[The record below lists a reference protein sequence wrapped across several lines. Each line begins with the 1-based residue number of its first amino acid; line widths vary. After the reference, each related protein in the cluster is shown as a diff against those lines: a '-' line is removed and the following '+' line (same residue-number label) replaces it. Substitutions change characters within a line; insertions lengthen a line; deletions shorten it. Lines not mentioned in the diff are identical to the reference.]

1 MTPTPNKV
9 YSPDQVRRVRIL
21 YAVAVFGWV
30 CICAWL
36 RMFTTGFVGFII
48 VVIPIVLFTMA
59 IVNAPEFCTDME
71 RHMFKTNF
79 LSLGLIVTI
88 PLFKIMT
95 KNYKGDKTQ
104 YLYVIL
110 LAIVFTMFSL
120 VDMWLSP
127 NHLCLHKHT
136 KSILQVYAVFLLVYA
151 IWLYARSA
159 KTMKYAFG

>member
-1 MTPTPNKV
+1 MTPNERYTPE
-9 YSPDQVRRVRIL
+9 QIRRVRVL
-21 YAVAVFGWV
+21 YAVAIVAWV
-30 CICAWL
+30 CLCVWL
-36 RMFTTGFVGFII
+36 RMFAMGVVGSII
-48 VVIPIVLFTMA
+48 AATPVVLFTMA
-59 IVNAPEFCTDME
+59 FVNAPEFCTDVE

-95 KNYKGDKTQ
+95 KNYKGDKIQ
-104 YLYVIL
+104 YLYIIL

-127 NHLCLHKHT
+127 NQVCLHKHT
-136 KSILQVYAVFLLVYA
+136 KSVLQVYAVFLLVYA

-159 KTMKYAFG
+159 KTMKYKFG